1 MGTNTGTINVFCIFE
16 IHHYSFI
23 VMASIK
29 YFIRSSKKKDSEVN
43 IYARLR
49 TSNIDIRVCTGISV
63 PFELWNDKQGCL
75 KPYQHKDSQTIARM
89 DKAKSDLECV
99 KGLLYNLAETFPNM
113 TVKDAANEI
122 KKHLDEVNI
131 TKTSAPK
138 DINKYITYV
147 IGQMKS
153 GERKVK
159 GKNYSEGSI
168 KSWNSFAKTWNTFQ
182 NDYLNRILDFKNI
195 NMSIHSKFVSY
206 CYSREYTADTTRK
219 YLTTLIAVM
228 NYALKDGISDN
239 RIHET
244 REFSKTVPI
253 AEGKKPYLTEE
264 ETEAIFNLE
273 ISDPMI
279 QKVRDVFL
287 IGCYCGQRVSD
298 FSRITKDN
306 IIILPN
312 GYKAFNITQQ
322 KTGTRVI
329 VPFLSKNIDI
339 ILERWNYEL
348 PYVVDVLINRHIKTI
363 CQKSKITEPFLAE
376 IMRGGKLEKAYVPK
390 CDLITC
396 HTARRSCI
404 TNLYNKNI
412 LDIHELRAI
421 SGHKT
426 NAAFEKYI
434 CLSNDEKAMRIAE
447 KLGVF

>member
-1 MGTNTGTINVFCIFE
+1 
-16 IHHYSFI
+16 
-23 VMASIK
+23 MASVK
-29 YFIRSSKKKDSEVN
+29 YFVRSSKKKDSEVS
-43 IYARLR
+43 IYARMR
-49 TSNIDIRVCTGISV
+49 SGKIDLGVCTGVTV
-63 PFELWNDKQGCL
+63 PFELWNDKQGDL
-75 KPYQHKDSQTIARM
+75 KYYQNKDSQTILRM
-89 DKAKSDLECV
+89 NKAKADLETI
-99 KGLLYNLAETFPNM
+99 KGLLYNLMDTDPTLKA
-113 TVKDAANEI
+113 KDAANEI
-122 KKHLDEVNI
+122 KKHFDEANAV
-131 TKTSAPK
+131 KSAAPK
-138 DINKYITYV
+138 DMNKYIAYL

-168 KSWNSFAKTWNTFQ
+168 KSWNSFAKTWKTFQ
-182 NDYLNRILDFKNI
+182 NDYLNRMLDFKNI
-195 NMSIHSKFVSY
+195 TMSIHSKFVSY

-228 NYALKDGISDN
+228 NYALKDGISEN

-253 AEGKKPYLTEE
+253 AEGKKPYLTEAE
-264 ETEAIFNLE
+264 IEAIFNLE
-273 ISDPMI
+273 LNDPML

-306 IIILPN
+306 IITLPN

-329 VPFLSKNIDI
+329 VPFLSKNITT
-339 ILERWNYEL
+339 ILERWDYEL
-348 PYVVDVLINRHIKTI
+348 PYVIDVLINRHIKTI
-363 CQKSKITEPFLAE
+363 CEKAKITEPFLTE
-376 IMRGGKLEKAYVPK
+376 IMRGGKLEKTYVSK

-404 TNLYNKNI
+404 TNLYNKNL

-447 KLGVF
+447 KLGAF

>member
-1 MGTNTGTINVFCIFE
+1 
-16 IHHYSFI
+16 
-23 VMASIK
+23 MASVK
-29 YFIRSSKKKDSEVN
+29 YFVRSSKKKNSEVS
-43 IYARLR
+43 IYARMR
-49 TSNIDIRVCTGISV
+49 SGKIDLGVCTGINI
-63 PFELWNDKQGCL
+63 PFDLWNDKQGCL
-75 KPYQHKDSQTIARM
+75 KPYQNRDCQTIIRM
-89 DKAKSDLECV
+89 DKAKADLETT
-99 KGLLYNLAETFPNM
+99 KGLLYNLMDADPAITA
-113 TVKDAANEI
+113 KDAANEI
-122 KKHLDEVNI
+122 KKHFDEVNAVR
-131 TKTSAPK
+131 TSTPK
-138 DINKYITYV
+138 DMNKYISYL
-147 IGQMKS
+147 IEQMKS

-168 KSWNSFAKTWNTFQ
+168 KSWNSFAKTWKTFQ
-182 NDYLNRILDFKNI
+182 NDYLNRMLDFKNI
-195 NMSIHSKFVSY
+195 TMSVHSKFVSY

-228 NYALKDGISDN
+228 NYALKDSISDN

-253 AEGKKPYLTEE
+253 AEGKKPYLTEAE
-264 ETEAIFNLE
+264 IEAIFNLE
-273 ISDPMI
+273 LSDPMLM
-279 QKVRDVFL
+279 KVRDVFL

-329 VPFLSKNIDI
+329 VPFLSKNIET
-339 ILERWNYEL
+339 ILERWDYEL
-348 PYVVDVLINRHIKTI
+348 PYIVDVLINRHIKTI
-363 CQKSKITEPFLAE
+363 CEKAKITEPFLTE
-376 IMRGGKLEKAYVPK
+376 IMRGGKLEKTYVPK

-404 TNLYNKNI
+404 TNLYNKNL

-434 CLSNDEKAMRIAE
+434 CLSSDERAMRIAE